1 MLGNQGTFLCC
12 VDSRLGSFG
21 GHLAH
26 GLISDA
32 VLGWL
37 YIGRGVAAAAGPRR
51 LQSWTKLRSKFGLIG
66 ARA

>member
-37 YIGRGVAAAAGPRR
+37 YIGRGGVAGPPRA
-51 LQSWTKLRSKFGLIG
+51 QGACNHGRSCVVNS
-66 ARA
+66 A

>member
-37 YIGRGVAAAAGPRR
+37 YIGRGGRDRRGPKALAIMDEAA
-51 LQSWTKLRSKFGLIG
+51 
-66 ARA
+66 